1 VLRFQHI
8 NYLGFLLLIVL
19 LVAVFLW
26 SLARRRKQLS
36 LLGDEKLV
44 QSLMPGSS
52 VARLQLKFLLLAA
65 ALFAGILGLANLQ
78 AGSRSA
84 KIERKGIDVMI
95 ALDVSRSMLA
105 RDASPNRL
113 EKARQLVSKLLEKL
127 GNDRIGLVLFAGRA
141 YVSVPLT
148 VDFSALKMNL
158 ATASPDAVPTQGT
171 VLAEAVSM
179 CRQSFNAK
187 ETKYKS
193 IVLISDGE
201 DHDEEAM
208 KEVKQAVEEGIMINT
223 IGIGSPEGA
232 PIVDE
237 ESGTN
242 RTDEEGKEILTKLN
256 EEELQSIAEAGQG
269 IYRRLGNSD
278 AVADAVA
285 RQISST
291 EQRSFG
297 DTIFTDYASYFQ
309 YFLGIAVILMLLE
322 SFIPERKKSLAA

>member
-1 VLRFQHI
+1 MGDEH
-8 NYLGFLLLIVL
+8 LLDAFMPAGRMSRSRLKFIVL
-19 LVAVFLW
+19 VV
-26 SLARRRKQLS
+26 
-36 LLGDEKLV
+36 
-44 QSLMPGSS
+44 
-52 VARLQLKFLLLAA
+52 
-65 ALFAGILGLANLQ
+65 ALFAGIVGLANLQ

-113 EKARQLVSKLLEKL
+113 EKARQLVSKLLDKL

-158 ATASPDAVPTQGT
+158 ATASPEAVPTQGT

-179 CRQSFNAK
+179 CRQSFNAR

-193 IVLISDGE
+193 MVLISDGE
-201 DHDEEAM
+201 DHDEDVM

-232 PIVDE
+232 PLFDE
-237 ESGTN
+237 ESGTK
-242 RTDEEGKEILTKLN
+242 RTDEDGKEILTKLN

-269 IYRRLGNSD
+269 IYRRLGNTD

-297 DTIFTDYASYFQ
+297 DTIFTDYSSYFQ
-309 YFLGIAVILMLLE
+309 YFLAVALLLMLLE
-322 SFIPERKKSLAA
+322 ALLPDYKKTLTA